1 MTDRYFPDH
10 LPEGSS
16 DPNNRGVTKWELLD
30 SAKIYALPELLF
42 SLYKF
47 IPFYQPTSGSK
58 QDRKRK

>member
-1 MTDRYFPDH
+1 MADRVSPTIRQRAPQTPATGDDKV
-10 LPEGSS
+10 G
-16 DPNNRGVTKWELLD
+16 LLG